1 MISKINKNYIRK
13 IIKEELSR
21 IKESDDRY
29 VDYGAPSGD
38 GKTAVQYRGM
48 YPPGSP
54 PPAKPKEDPLKFS
67 FQGTALHQFFDS
79 EYMMTPLIEIPMG
92 ETRNAFRKI
101 LDEYRT
107 AVREGESEGF
117 INAITK
123 RFFKHLDDMG
133 ELLKIHPERHSSPQ
147 QIDEM
152 IKKLKDFLISI
163 REKGEL

>member
-1 MISKINKNYIRK
+1 MVSKINKNYIRK

-48 YPPGSP
+48 HPPGSP
-54 PPAKPKEDPLKFS
+54 PPTKPKEDPLKFS

-79 EYMMTPLIEIPMG
+79 EYMTTPLIEIPFG
-92 ETRNAFRKI
+92 ETRKALSKI

-107 AVREGESEGF
+107 AVREGKSEEL
-117 INAITK
+117 IN
-123 RFFKHLDDMG
+123 RFFKHVDDMG
-133 ELLKIHPERHSSPQ
+133 ELFKIHPEWQQNSPQ

-152 IKKLKDFLISI
+152 IKKIKDFLISI
-163 REKGEL
+163 RERDDL